1 MRGWRHH
8 SGKAAAARDADKGEP
23 SPDLPAALEGVVILG
38 MHRSGTSLITRLVSL
53 MGLALCRDDD
63 LFVGQRPNPRGHWE
77 SKSLVGFN
85 NGLLEELDATW
96 FCPPSLSAE
105 DVSRM
110 LDRHAAEALAKFQ
123 HTHPKRPWVWKDPR
137 TCVLLPFWSAVLGGR
152 AAYVLVVRHPLEVSD
167 SLARRNGYSPQVSL
181 ALWERYTRE
190 AMLGAAGRPMMVCT
204 YDGVLADPAGWCE
217 RLVAFVGESGVHLG
231 AVEET
236 VAGAFT
242 MDGLRHSRQS
252 WTQLQTGSLL
262 SPEQVTLAEISS
274 ELTMQQSYLPPALPP
289 ETPGT
294 ALLFDE
300 IREHVAKRE
309 GGLRR
314 LAGLPPRLLTAQE
327 APDPAQAAEPP
338 VSVVLANG
346 GAGALARTL
355 GATLPAGSE
364 VLIVGAEDASA
375 DEWSRLDD
383 VSLRR
388 ICCDQ
393 QPHEAQALALGAQA
407 ARGRMVLLTTASLL
421 HCDPWYVPVEQVL
434 NAPERKLA
442 GVCPVMRL
450 ESCPDQRHFGRA
462 FIDEDLQSRFV
473 AGPEVS
479 TPVPAALLFSAH
491 GAFDRKVLSAAGG
504 LDADFSSAGAAVA
517 ELSVRFWRM
526 GFRCAIVPQVEVWSE
541 NAEADEA
548 GDDANRLHD
557 RLRIAALHFDA
568 ARLRAFTERASGLP
582 SYEWAAARLAASGV
596 EHRRAVLAAVCAFPI
611 ARYFDSF
618 PLRQA

>member
-1 MRGWRHH
+1 
-8 SGKAAAARDADKGEP
+8 
-23 SPDLPAALEGVVILG
+23 

-85 NGLLEELDATW
+85 NGLLEEHDATW
-96 FCPPSLSAE
+96 FCPPSLSPK

-110 LDRHAAEALAKFQ
+110 LDRHASEALAKFQ
-123 HTHPKRPWVWKDPR
+123 RTHPERPWVWKDPR
-137 TCVLLPFWSAVLGGR
+137 TCVLLPFWSVVLAER

-204 YDGVLADPAGWCE
+204 YDGVLANPAGWCE
-217 RLVAFVGESGVHLG
+217 RLVAFLGELGTHVGV
-231 AVEET
+231 VDRT

-252 WTQLQTGSLL
+252 WTQIQPGSLL
-262 SPEQVTLAEISS
+262 SPEQVALAEISS
-274 ELTMQQSYLPPALPP
+274 EFTVQRSYVPPTLPP

-294 ALLFDE
+294 ELLFDE

-314 LAGLPPRLLTAQE
+314 LAGLPPRLVVAEETPDA
-327 APDPAQAAEPP
+327 APAAEPP
-338 VSVVLANG
+338 VSVVLASG
-346 GAGALARTL
+346 GAGVDALARTL

-364 VLIVGAEDASA
+364 VLIVGAEDAPA
-375 DEWSRLDD
+375 NEWSLLGD
-383 VSLRR
+383 VSVRR
-388 ICCDQ
+388 IDCEQ
-393 QPHEAQALALGAQA
+393 QPPHAEALALGAQA

-421 HCDPWYVPVEQVL
+421 HCDPWYVPIEQVL

-442 GVCPVMRL
+442 GVSPVMRL

-462 FIDEDLQSRFV
+462 FIDEDLQSQFV
-473 AGPEVS
+473 AGTEAS
-479 TPVPAALLFSAH
+479 TPVAAALLFSDH
-491 GAFDRKVLSAAGG
+491 CAFDRKVLSAAGG
-504 LDADFSSAGAAVA
+504 VDADFSSAGAAVA

-541 NAEADEA
+541 NAHAEDAE
-548 GDDANRLHD
+548 DDANRLYD

-568 ARLRAFTERASGLP
+568 ARLQAFTDRASRLP

-618 PLRQA
+618 PLRST